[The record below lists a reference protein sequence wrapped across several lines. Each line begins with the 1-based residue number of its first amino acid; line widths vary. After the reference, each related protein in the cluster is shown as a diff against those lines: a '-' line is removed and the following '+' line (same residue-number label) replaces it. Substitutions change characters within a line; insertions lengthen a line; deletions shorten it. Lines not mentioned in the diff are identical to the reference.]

1 MEQIGSALLGS
12 RSALLLAPVRN
23 PLMVAR
29 EQHVRHQPAPVIRRS
44 CVVRLLEK
52 TRAEA
57 LQRNRLGV
65 ADNVGQQAGHSLD
78 YRKGADFST
87 KQYIIT
93 KGYLVIDEVVSYP
106 LIHTFISTADEGEM
120 LAACPFVEKVL
131 GQGLAGRRQQN
142 PVSRGQRCQCR
153 SQWFDHHDHAGP
165 ATERSVVELSMNAF
179 PEVPQVNDLNAQ
191 QSIVEGAANETNPKW
206 GIEKLRE
213 HSDYGDLHGYRV
225 F

>member
-1 MEQIGSALLGS
+1 
-12 RSALLLAPVRN
+12 
-23 PLMVAR
+23 
-29 EQHVRHQPAPVIRRS
+29 
-44 CVVRLLEK
+44 
-52 TRAEA
+52 
-57 LQRNRLGV
+57 
-65 ADNVGQQAGHSLD
+65 
-78 YRKGADFST
+78 
-87 KQYIIT
+87 
-93 KGYLVIDEVVSYP
+93 
-106 LIHTFISTADEGEM
+106 
-120 LAACPFVEKVL
+120 
-131 GQGLAGRRQQN
+131 LAGRRQQN